1 MIIDYEVLLDL
12 VIPNDAKVIETKQY
26 DDGGRRVIVH
36 LSERGQE
43 IEIPSGATFTYSV
56 SKPDKTFVKGDC
68 DDADGYPAI
77 TLTQN
82 MLACAGIGYIDI
94 TMTEDGEVVST
105 MRLKNIVRP
114 AAVQDTDVES
124 TTEYQALEAALE
136 AASDVEE
143 AAEAAR
149 GYAEAAEEAAQTL
162 TIDPTLTQSGQAA
175 DAEAAG
181 HAVGELKSTL
191 PNIFG
196 INVIDYINGYYID
209 TGASTIDET
218 PVASASW
225 SYAKFNCE
233 PNTRVSIIGYGSSG
247 GRLYCFFDA
256 NGNVLE
262 KASGTENSGGDGV
275 IKTYVAPANTSYCI
289 VNSSNR
295 YKTKYIITSPLMQT
309 DKMMHL
315 LPSTLLTDTSATLES
330 IPEGYYRVYSAVSAQ
345 LPWSPS
351 GVGFNMIVFSRSIYP
366 NTTTERIALA
376 IDTSTRLF
384 INVSGSSGYTGWR
397 ELMYT
402 DDYQVDGT
410 LSEYVDCI
418 INPSGFLVPSA
429 ISVASD
435 DFIKDTVVGFRV
447 IDSTIK
453 VAVNRYT
460 LAGAHANK
468 QYWYISTNTLQ
479 DGKYHY
485 KFDHS
490 SYKYRIYI
498 LNSDES
504 AISNKPKLV
513 NGVRFYEDTDLV
525 AEYSYHDADYDT
537 FKKHYNLDNLSTRL
551 RQIQEENYNI
561 SYANAN
567 DWIKLYE
574 YSGDMQ
580 VAHPKVLYF
589 PNRLFGHK
597 YWMAY
602 TPYPNANAYYE
613 NPCIAYSDD
622 GYRFMNIDGNPID
635 EPTTDRTKTYYSD
648 THLVYRSD
656 TGVLECWY
664 RLANENDMTET
675 FYRMTTT
682 DGFNWGDKR
691 LLKTINSGNSIS
703 KFLSPAVIWED
714 GIYKIWTVNY
724 SDNHIEY
731 WEANADVSTF
741 KWKKNITMTFS
752 SDGET
757 HRIWHIDVEKID
769 GVYVLV
775 AMTRQSGTRHWPL
788 YISTSADNE
797 TWETPWLAIK
807 YGDTDKWDSRIYRSC
822 IVEVD
827 GVYRIYYSA
836 YDTSNKYHTAISES
850 SDLHHFVG
858 RDVVY

>member
-1 MIIDYEVLLDL
+1 MPIRYTRVGWQDAPSTETPIDAANLNHMDNGILAISQELDTEL
-12 VIPNDAKVIETKQY
+12 DSIRDEFDALE
-26 DDGGRRVIVH
+26 
-36 LSERGQE
+36 
-43 IEIPSGATFTYSV
+43 
-56 SKPDKTFVKGDC
+56 
-68 DDADGYPAI
+68 
-77 TLTQN
+77 
-82 MLACAGIGYIDI
+82 
-94 TMTEDGEVVST
+94 
-105 MRLKNIVRP
+105 
-114 AAVQDTDVES
+114 QDTSSQIDSFKEETS
-124 TTEYQALEAALE
+124 TQISKFSSYITTMQNGLPGMI
-136 AASDVEE
+136 SDKMDTKFGDDIGDNVTSWLTKHVNP
-143 AAEAAR
+143 AGSAVAVDD
-149 GYAEAAEEAAQTL
+149 TL
-162 TIDPTLTQSGQAA
+162 TIQGAAA
-175 DAEAAG
+175 DAKKTGDEISG
-181 HAVGELKSTL
+181 LNSYIT
-191 PNIFG
+191 NILG
-196 INVIDYINGYYID
+196 INIIEYINGYYID

-262 KASGTENSGGDGV
+262 KASSTENSGGDGV

-330 IPEGYYRVYSAVSAQ
+330 IPEGYYRVYSTVSAQ
-345 LPWSPS
+345 LSWSPS

-376 IDTSTRLF
+376 IDTSTRMF
-384 INVSGSSGYTGWR
+384 INVSGSAGYTGWK
-397 ELMYT
+397 EVFYK
-402 DDYQVDGT
+402 DYDYQTFGT
-410 LSEYVDCI
+410 LSEYSDCI
-418 INPSGFLVPSA
+418 INSAGFLTPSA
-429 ISVASD
+429 ISIATI
-435 DFIKDTVVGFRV
+435 DFIKGTVVGFRV
-447 IDSTIK
+447 IDDSIK
-453 VAVNRYT
+453 IAINRYT
-460 LAGAHANK
+460 KAGAHANK
-468 QYWYISTNTLQ
+468 QYWFKSTNTLQ

-485 KFDHS
+485 KFDHAN
-490 SYKYRIYI
+490 YNYRIYI
-498 LNSDES
+498 MNDDES
-504 AISNKPKLV
+504 AVHDKPKLI
-513 NGVRFYEDTDLV
+513 NGVLLYENIDLV
-525 AEYSYHDADYDT
+525 DNYNYHEADYDT
-537 FKKHYNLDNLSTRL
+537 IKKEYDLDALSNRL
-551 RQIQEENYNI
+551 RIVQEANYQLPF
-561 SYANAN
+561 ANAT
-567 DWIKLYE
+567 DWMKLYS
-574 YSGDMQ
+574 YYGDTQ

-622 GYRFMNIDGNPID
+622 GYRFTNIDGNPID

-703 KFLSPAVIWED
+703 KFLSPAVIFED

-731 WEANADVSTF
+731 WEADADISTF

-788 YISTSADNE
+788 YISTSVDNE

-822 IVEVD
+822 IIKVD

-836 YDTSNKYHTAISES
+836 YDTSNRYHTAISES